1 MLQLAINCTRALA
14 FLALII
20 TSSSLANAQQSSAVD
35 MQGNLASS
43 VSSSLP
49 STEPPL
55 SPSAILAR
63 FVEAETKGREALN
76 QHTFKRDVVL
86 QTIGRSG
93 QVTGEYIRN
102 SQFLFDDSGSRI
114 ERVIYHPPS
123 GIREMRITKED
134 IQDLAGAQLLGIDI
148 VEATKYQLSYAGA
161 EIIDSRQLY
170 AIDVSPSVKPDPKRM
185 KERFFVGRVWVDPN
199 SFQIVKIRGVVEPH
213 GKQRFPLFETWREP
227 VNGEF
232 AFPTRTEADDIL
244 RFPEATIH
252 YRIKVRY
259 YDYKLFASKV
269 TITDVDDPSVSS
281 LEPSLEPTPKPKA
294 EDSEVCVTN
303 RNAPPLSPYHWPAD
317 AAVKVYLVRNMF
329 TTEQREGLL
338 EALKAWTVAGN
349 AADAGITFTY
359 AGESDGLVNCRGC
372 LTIRRREVYKND
384 GSHYSFFNPLS
395 SEGRVLQSAW
405 IDLDVA
411 TTNPRAVRG
420 FMAHELGH
428 GMGLWDCETCKK
440 KRTIMNGFPG
450 INKDNGLIE
459 PSKCDLEALKS
470 VYVQERQIAAAKRLS
485 SQNASIV
492 ASAHTSPA
500 HALSQSN
507 LPSAPA
513 SPRLERQRAPENS
526 ASFWWNVFVK
536 F

>member
-55 SPSAILAR
+55 SPPATLAR
-63 FVEAETKGREALN
+63 FVEAETKGPEPLN
-76 QHTFKRDVVL
+76 QHTFKRDFVL

-199 SFQIVKIRGVVEPH
+199 RFQIVKIRGVVEPH

-232 AFPTRTEADDIL
+232 AFPTRTQADDIL
-244 RFPEATIH
+244 RF
-252 YRIKVRY
+252 
-259 YDYKLFASKV
+259 
-269 TITDVDDPSVSS
+269 
-281 LEPSLEPTPKPKA
+281 
-294 EDSEVCVTN
+294 
-303 RNAPPLSPYHWPAD
+303 
-317 AAVKVYLVRNMF
+317 
-329 TTEQREGLL
+329 
-338 EALKAWTVAGN
+338 
-349 AADAGITFTY
+349 
-359 AGESDGLVNCRGC
+359 
-372 LTIRRREVYKND
+372 
-384 GSHYSFFNPLS
+384 
-395 SEGRVLQSAW
+395 
-405 IDLDVA
+405 
-411 TTNPRAVRG
+411 
-420 FMAHELGH
+420 
-428 GMGLWDCETCKK
+428 
-440 KRTIMNGFPG
+440 
-450 INKDNGLIE
+450 
-459 PSKCDLEALKS
+459 
-470 VYVQERQIAAAKRLS
+470 
-485 SQNASIV
+485 
-492 ASAHTSPA
+492 
-500 HALSQSN
+500 
-507 LPSAPA
+507 
-513 SPRLERQRAPENS
+513 
-526 ASFWWNVFVK
+526 
-536 F
+536 

>member
-1 MLQLAINCTRALA
+1 MFKMAINRTGALA
-14 FLALII
+14 FVFLLI
-20 TSSSLANAQQSSAVD
+20 TSFSFARAQQSSAVD
-35 MQGNLASS
+35 TQGNLARLRSGNLTS
-43 VSSSLP
+43 A
-49 STEPPL
+49 EPPL
-55 SPSAILAR
+55 SASAILAR

-86 QTIGRSG
+86 QTIGRHG

-114 ERVIYHPPS
+114 ERVVYHPPS

-148 VEATKYQLSYAGA
+148 VEATKYQLTYAGM
-161 EIIDSRQLY
+161 ETVDSRQLY
-170 AIDVSPSVKPDPKRM
+170 AIDVSPSIKPDPKRM

-199 SFQIVKIRGVVEPH
+199 SFQILKIKGVVEPQ
-213 GKQRFPLFETWREP
+213 GKQRFPLFETWRQP

-244 RFPEATIH
+244 RFPESDVH
-252 YRIKVRY
+252 YRIKVKY

-269 TITDVDDPSVSS
+269 TITDVEDSSVTS
-281 LEPSLEPTPKPKA
+281 LDPTPKSKSA
-294 EDSEVCVTN
+294 DTETCVTN
-303 RNAPPLSPYHWPAD
+303 RNSPPVSPYHWPAD
-317 AAVKVYLVRNMF
+317 AAIKVYLVRNMF
-329 TTEQREGLL
+329 TAEQRIGLM

-349 AADAGITFTY
+349 DANAGISFTY

-395 SEGRVLQSAW
+395 SEEGRVLLSAW

-411 TTNPRAVRG
+411 TTSPRAVRG

-450 INKDNGLIE
+450 INTDNGLIG
-459 PSKCDLEALKS
+459 PSKCDLEALKG
-470 VYVQERQIAAAKRLS
+470 VYVQERQIAAAARLDQKNGS
-485 SQNASIV
+485 GAIV
-492 ASAHTSPA
+492 QTNF
-500 HALSQSN
+500 ALASN
-507 LPSAPA
+507 LPSGPA
-513 SPRLERQRAPENS
+513 SPRNDRQHRPEDTS
-526 ASFWWNVFVK
+526 LFWWDVFLK